1 MSFQKR
7 EEGLMKI
14 NKLTIN
20 FQEGDLPSV
29 HPHDLIIHLRGI
41 ATGKLL
47 FEGLTRV
54 DENGKVRLAGA
65 ESLDVSQD
73 RLCYTFTLRDNK
85 WSDGSPVTATQYENA
100 WKEAI
105 SPKSTCSSANLFY
118 LIQNAEKAK
127 KGEVPLDAVGVK
139 AIDNKT
145 LVVHLAHTSSFFLDL
160 IALPICAP
168 LIDPKKKDISSFNG
182 PFMIDTWKKNDR
194 LRLVRNPFFWN
205 KNRIL
210 LDEINVLMA
219 SDPSTI
225 FNLYESG
232 KVDWIGVPFS
242 PLSSEQIQD
251 LQTRNLLLS
260 RPIARSFWV
269 NLNTR
274 HPALSST
281 AIRQALS
288 LALDRTNITR
298 HIMIGGHPLR
308 RALSDSLLPVNMKV
322 SSLLKEDEA
331 EARLRFQQGLL
342 DLGIAKEEFPQLTVS
357 YAQQSNR
364 KKFAEYLQETWKR
377 VLGIDIR
384 LEQQEWNVLRKN
396 LGRGQFEV
404 SAAFEAAYYHDPM
417 EILEK
422 LGDINPSNFS
432 QWVHNGYRQLISQA
446 REESDSERRF
456 QLLGKA
462 EEILLKET
470 PLIPICADQFLF
482 THPSGLKGYSF
493 DSVGA
498 VDFSYASFKD

>member
-1 MSFQKR
+1 MSTILLFATEGRIILSQGLAILHRSRVKLDIFRTKFRMVPCEFFQGLFMLKNGWTIISIFFILFCSNLMSFQKR

-29 HPHDLIIHLRGI
+29 HPHDLILHLRGR

-105 SPKSTCSSANLFY
+105 SPKSTCSRANLFY

-139 AIDNKT
+139 AVDNKT
-145 LVVHLAHTSSFFLDL
+145 LVVHLAYPSSFFLDL

-205 KNRIL
+205 KNRVL
-210 LDEINVLMA
+210 FDEINVLMA

-260 RPIARSFWV
+260 RPSCKII
-269 NLNTR
+269 L
-274 HPALSST
+274 
-281 AIRQALS
+281 
-288 LALDRTNITR
+288 
-298 HIMIGGHPLR
+298 
-308 RALSDSLLPVNMKV
+308 
-322 SSLLKEDEA
+322 
-331 EARLRFQQGLL
+331 
-342 DLGIAKEEFPQLTVS
+342 
-357 YAQQSNR
+357 
-364 KKFAEYLQETWKR
+364 
-377 VLGIDIR
+377 
-384 LEQQEWNVLRKN
+384 
-396 LGRGQFEV
+396 GQFEYAASSPFLYCHPPSIEPCFRPNEYNAPYYDRRTPSPKSFVRFSIAGEHEGIVSIKRRRSRSAPAVPARALGLRDCERGV
-404 SAAFEAAYYHDPM
+404 SATH
-417 EILEK
+417 
-422 LGDINPSNFS
+422 G
-432 QWVHNGYRQLISQA
+432 
-446 REESDSERRF
+446 
-456 QLLGKA
+456 
-462 EEILLKET
+462 
-470 PLIPICADQFLF
+470 FLC
-482 THPSGLKGYSF
+482 TAIEPKK
-493 DSVGA
+493 VR
-498 VDFSYASFKD
+498 